1 VILDSSFRREAARTF
16 GATLVVLLT
25 IVLTWVLIRV
35 LTQSGRGQIDPQDVA
50 LFIGLYLI
58 SQLGTL
64 MAITL
69 FITVM
74 AVLTRWFRESEM
86 AVWQSSGIGV
96 YGLLKPVLRF
106 SWPFVIAILGL
117 TLLVWP
123 WANQQQAELKE
134 VYEKRSDVARAAPGQ
149 FRESADG
156 RRVFFFEGN
165 SDVKSLVGNAENLNA
180 NSDEKSANPIAQ
192 DARGA
197 SRVFVRTIENNG
209 AESVTLASSG
219 GVKRLKEN
227 NLEGIFIELL
237 QGRRYEFS
245 SVPKI
250 QTRISEFA
258 RYLVKIKDD
267 DNAVATGPAPNA
279 MPPLTLAITDTPAAR
294 GELFWRLSV
303 PLCALLLSLLA
314 VPLAATQPRAGKG
327 LHFLMATLTFLIYF
341 NFINLGLGWISQGR
355 TVLPAMMVALHGTAL
370 VLFIS
375 LMWRKSSGWTLS
387 NSVTRLLSRKR
398 SFA

>member
-25 IVLTWVLIRV
+25 VVMTWILLRV
-35 LTQSGRGQIDPQDVA
+35 LSQSGRGQIDPQDVVI
-50 LFIGLYLI
+50 FIGLTLI
-58 SQLGTL
+58 SHLGSL
-64 MAITL
+64 MSITL

-74 AVLTRWFRESEM
+74 SVLTRWFRESEM

-106 SWPFVIAILGL
+106 SWPFIIAILGL

-134 VYEKRSDVARAAPGQ
+134 VYEKRSDIARAAPGQ

-156 RRVFFFEGN
+156 KRVFFFEGQSN
-165 SDVKSLVGNAENLNA
+165 VKSLVGNAENLAPDA
-180 NSDEKSANPIAQ
+180 NEKSANELAQ
-192 DARGA
+192 SA
-197 SRVFVRTIENNG
+197 SKVFVRTIEANG

-219 GVKRLKEN
+219 GVKRLAEG
-227 NLEGIFIELL
+227 NLEGIFIELRE
-237 QGRRYEFS
+237 GRRYEFAS
-245 SVPKI
+245 APKP
-250 QTRISEFA
+250 QTRIAEFA

-267 DNAVATGPAPNA
+267 DNGASTGIAPNA
-279 MPPLTLAITDTPAAR
+279 MPPLTLVLTDTPAAR

-303 PLCALLLSLLA
+303 PICAFMLCLLA

-355 TVLPAMMVALHGTAL
+355 TVLPAMMAVLHGSAVILL
-370 VLFIS
+370 VW
-375 LMWRKSSGWTLS
+375 LMWRKSSGWTMS
-387 NSVTRLLSRKR
+387 NSITRFASRKR
-398 SFA
+398 VFA